1 MHMVSYRAEAL
12 PVRPNENQG
21 PTILG
26 ATMTVTIAALI
37 TMIARLYVRIRM
49 IRNVGWDVSI
59 PVRGEGLLTDFAAR
73 TMS

>member
-1 MHMVSYRAEAL
+1 
-12 PVRPNENQG
+12 
-21 PTILG
+21 
-26 ATMTVTIAALI
+26 MTVTIAALI